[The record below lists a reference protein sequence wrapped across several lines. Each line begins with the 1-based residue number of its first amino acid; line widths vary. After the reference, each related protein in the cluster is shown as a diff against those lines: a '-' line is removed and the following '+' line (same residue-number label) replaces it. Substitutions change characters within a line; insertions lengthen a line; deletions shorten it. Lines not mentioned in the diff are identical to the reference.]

1 MTTNKNTCYNHNNSS
16 ISKNSENSNNNDDD
30 DYDDDDDFLLQANK
44 TLRFL
49 DLSRNTFEENHMRV
63 LAAAVGKSK
72 STVCRSVL
80 CSDQAS
86 TRIVGKEG
94 TLHLHI

>member
-1 MTTNKNTCYNHNNSS
+1 MKTNKNTCYNHNNSS
-16 ISKNSENSNNNDDD
+16 SSKSSENNNNDDD
-30 DYDDDDDFLLQANK
+30 DDFFLQANK

-63 LAAAVGKSK
+63 LAAAVGTSK
-72 STVCRSVL
+72 STLSRSVF

-86 TRIVGKEG
+86 TRTIGKEG